1 MAAFMDTTQR
11 SGNEPD
17 VTQSELSA
25 RAAEG
30 RSGATVGGLATEHP
44 RNHQV
49 SSAHRSERAEPT
61 AFRPPNDGACKRD
74 ASLKSQTIAVGYRS
88 DPLPETA
95 IQVLQAT
102 RIWFDAQKAERA
114 ATPPHRG
121 AGESPP
127 LGSVEGNVV
136 DLAEYRRARA

>member
-30 RSGATVGGLATEHP
+30 RSGATVGELATEHP
-44 RNHQV
+44 WNHQV
-49 SSAHRSERAEPT
+49 SSAHGSECAEPT
-61 AFRPPNDGACKRD
+61 AFRPPNDGARKIDARLKR
-74 ASLKSQTIAVGYRS
+74 QTIAVGYRS

-95 IQVLQAT
+95 LQILVAT
-102 RIWFDAQKAERA
+102 AAWLDARDAECEAVRPVVTRSALRIA
-114 ATPPHRG
+114 
-121 AGESPP
+121 S
-127 LGSVEGNVV
+127 VV
-136 DLAEYRRARA
+136 DLAAVRRARA